1 MKANPKRPTLKALA
15 NEVSLIRSFVIG
27 MSGKDPEGAYRPEFV
42 EGILRISAPAV
53 PHREFLGPGEF
64 LRRIRSRV

>member
-1 MKANPKRPTLKALA
+1 
-15 NEVSLIRSFVIG
+15 